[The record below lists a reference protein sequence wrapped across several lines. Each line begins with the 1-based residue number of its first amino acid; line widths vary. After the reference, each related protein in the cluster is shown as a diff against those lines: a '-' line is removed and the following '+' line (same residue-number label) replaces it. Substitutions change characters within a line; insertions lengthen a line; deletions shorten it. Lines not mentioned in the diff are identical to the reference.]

1 MDETTV
7 ERILKHPK
15 FEELVRKKS
24 RLSQTLLIIILFIYY
39 GFILLIAFAP
49 STLGTPVAPGRVMT
63 VGIPVAIFVIISA
76 FVLTGIYAFRA
87 NTEFDQI
94 TRELIEE
101 IRK

>member
-7 ERILKHPK
+7 ERIRKNPK
-15 FEELVRKKS
+15 FEDLVRKKS
-24 RLSQTLLIIILFIYY
+24 RLSQMLLMIILVIYY

-49 STLGTPVAPGRVMT
+49 GALGTPIASGRVMT
-63 VGIPVAIFVIISA
+63 VGIPLAVFVIISA

-87 NTEFDQI
+87 NTEFDKI
-94 TRELIEE
+94 TRELIED